1 MVVVEGKDKDL
12 LTSSRGEWWRV
23 LLPGTHRVWA
33 HKGSWRSP
41 IVEVVVKEAK
51 EEEQGVGARSEER
64 RVAQRRVVHSHG
76 AQDHD
81 QEGHTQKHSGEA
93 WDHVDLHLVSS
104 VSVLDD
110 QTIFQ
115 TEPYIPE
122 PRVDYPPPP
131 PPITDLERKFEGPLL
146 SQAWK
151 VLASPGPLGLLG
163 LPYLADPGLLLQELV
178 APALHNFSL
187 SSTELQVGCL

>member
-1 MVVVEGKDKDL
+1 M
-12 LTSSRGEWWRV
+12 
-23 LLPGTHRVWA
+23 
-33 HKGSWRSP
+33 
-41 IVEVVVKEAK
+41 KEAE

-110 QTIFQ
+110 QTIFSYTHTCHPQRQKISEKFQ
-115 TEPYIPE
+115 TQI
-122 PRVDYPPPP
+122 
-131 PPITDLERKFEGPLL
+131 G
-146 SQAWK
+146 
-151 VLASPGPLGLLG
+151 
-163 LPYLADPGLLLQELV
+163 
-178 APALHNFSL
+178 
-187 SSTELQVGCL
+187 